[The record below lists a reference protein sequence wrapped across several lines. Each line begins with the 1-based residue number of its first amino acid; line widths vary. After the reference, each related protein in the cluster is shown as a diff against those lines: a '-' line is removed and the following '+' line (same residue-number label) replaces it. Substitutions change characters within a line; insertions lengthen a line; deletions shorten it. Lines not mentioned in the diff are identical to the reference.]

1 MGAISIPGGLHR
13 EGPAD
18 VLIRELTFA
27 DGSASA
33 RVLATRTM
41 PGSHYSHVLYA
52 AVHFVDSTTGD
63 DLIEAVVIQ
72 YQTLRRDGSDEFL
85 FRRESEHV
93 GPCERQ
99 CPADILA
106 LLTALSP
113 PPPAGVHD
121 RHANA
126 RAWRA
131 ACYANAG
138 LAAKPSVDHPPI
150 PPLLQLL
157 AQPLAS

>member
-1 MGAISIPGGLHR
+1 MGATSIPGGLHR

-18 VLIRELTFA
+18 FLIRELTFA
-27 DGSASA
+27 DFSASA
-33 RVLATRTM
+33 RVLATRTV

-52 AVHFVDSTTGD
+52 AVHFVDTTTGE
-63 DLIEAVVIQ
+63 DLVEAVVIQ
-72 YQTLRRDGSDEFL
+72 YETLRRDGSEEFL

-93 GPCERQ
+93 GPCERR
-99 CPADILA
+99 CPPDILQR
-106 LLTALSP
+106 LTALP
-113 PPPAGVHD
+113 PAPPAGVHD

-138 LAAKPSVDHPPI
+138 LAAVPLAAHPAI